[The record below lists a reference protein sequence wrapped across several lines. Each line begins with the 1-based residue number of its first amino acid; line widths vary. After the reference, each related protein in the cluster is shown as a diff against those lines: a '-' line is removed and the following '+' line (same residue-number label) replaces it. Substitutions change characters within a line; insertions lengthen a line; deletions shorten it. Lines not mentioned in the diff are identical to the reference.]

1 MVYEAF
7 QPQRF
12 NYVMAG
18 LCAALS
24 ILGFLVAGVIPTDS
38 TINHGAYPFTG
49 WCIVAGCFAVA
60 AIFVRRALDTRPQ
73 LRIDE
78 KGIWSRAFSD
88 ATVPW
93 EQITSCRPH
102 RMRNQTIISFDLRDP
117 AAFPPKHAFA
127 RATAG
132 LNRATGFG
140 SMGINAT
147 YLTGGPGGV
156 LNAVRRHR
164 PDLFG

>member
-1 MVYEAF
+1 MVYEAR
-7 QPQRF
+7 QPRRF

-38 TINHGAYPFTG
+38 TTNHGAYPFTG
-49 WCIVAGCFAVA
+49 WAIAAGCLAVA
-60 AIFVRRALDTRPQ
+60 AIFIRRAMDTSPQ

-78 KGIWSRAFSD
+78 NGIWSRAFSD

-93 EQITSCRPH
+93 SQIVSCRIH
-102 RMRNQTIISFDLRDP
+102 RMRNQTIVSFDLRDP
-117 AAFPPKHAFA
+117 AAFPSKNAFT

-132 LNRATGFG
+132 FNRATGFG
-140 SMGINAT
+140 SLGINASF
-147 YLTGGPGGV
+147 LTGGPQGV
-156 LNAVRRHR
+156 VDAVRHFR
-164 PDLFG
+164 PDLFV

>member
-1 MVYEAF
+1 MVYEAR

-24 ILGFLVAGVIPTDS
+24 ILGFLVAGIIPTDS
-38 TINHGAYPFTG
+38 TTNHGAYPFTG
-49 WCIVAGCFAVA
+49 WAIVAGCFAVA
-60 AIFVRRALDTRPQ
+60 FVFIRRALDTRPQ
-73 LRIDE
+73 LRIDAN
-78 KGIWSRAFSD
+78 GIWSRAFSD

-93 EQITSCRPH
+93 DQILSCRSH
-102 RMRNQTIISFDLRDP
+102 RMRNQTIVTFDLRNP
-117 AAFPPKHAFA
+117 EAYPSKNAFA

-140 SMGINAT
+140 SMGINASF
-147 YLTGGPGGV
+147 LTGGPQGV
-156 LNAVRRHR
+156 LGAVRHFR

>member
-1 MVYEAF
+1 MVYEAY

-12 NYVMAG
+12 NYVLAG

-38 TINHGAYPFTG
+38 TINHGAWPFTG
-49 WCIVAGCFAVA
+49 WAIVAGCFAVA
-60 AIFVRRALDTRPQ
+60 AIFIRRALDRRPQ
-73 LRIDE
+73 LRIDAD
-78 KGIWSRAFSD
+78 GIWSRAFSD

-93 EQITSCRPH
+93 DQILSCRTH
-102 RMRNQTIISFDLRDP
+102 RLRNQTIVSFDLRNP
-117 AAFPPKHAFA
+117 EAWPSKNAFA

-140 SMGINAT
+140 SMGINASF
-147 YLTGGPGGV
+147 LTGGPQGV
-156 LNAVRRHR
+156 IGAVRHFR